1 MKTFQ
6 IALLTSICQLIQFHF
21 DESVM
26 RASSAVLN
34 PMKKISPEIPFRFL
48 INDDVLVVVPVNVC
62 HVLVVIADRVMGM
75 GL

>member
-1 MKTFQ
+1 
-6 IALLTSICQLIQFHF
+6 
-21 DESVM
+21 M

-34 PMKKISPEIPFRFL
+34 PMKKISPEIPIRFS

-62 HVLVVIADRVMGM
+62 HVLVVIADRVIGM